1 MAKFDGKWPKMWPT
15 CIFRHGEGSEGLKN
29 GFAEPLHR
37 GAEGLHRG
45 AEGLHRGAE
54 GLPRGAQSYLG
65 GKKWPKS
72 KISFCLV
79 QDSLRGTF

>member
-37 GAEGLHRG
+37 GAGGLRRGAGGLRRG
-45 AEGLHRGAE
+45 AEGLRRGAE
-54 GLPRGAQSYLG
+54 GLRRGAETM
-65 GKKWPKS
+65 
-72 KISFCLV
+72 
-79 QDSLRGTF
+79 TFLKF